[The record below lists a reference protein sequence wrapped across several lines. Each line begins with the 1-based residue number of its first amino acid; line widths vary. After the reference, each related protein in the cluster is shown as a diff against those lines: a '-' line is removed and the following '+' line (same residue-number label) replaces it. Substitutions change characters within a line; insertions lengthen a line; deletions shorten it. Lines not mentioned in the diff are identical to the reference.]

1 MKVHLLGTRG
11 SVPNPCKSNIEFGGN
26 TQCVA
31 ILTETVC
38 TLLDGGTGI
47 FPVPRITKSKV
58 FNILLSHYH
67 LDHIT
72 GIPMFSPLFDES
84 VTVRFF
90 APKYEGKEIEYW
102 FNQIFSPPFWP
113 ITPHSF
119 KANIEYHTV
128 QANQTFQLEDEIEVS
143 TVALNHPNGAMGYC
157 VKKDEKRLCY
167 LSDHEHTK
175 EFDERISTFIF
186 ASDIVLA
193 DAPYTKEQYEQSKVG
208 FGHSVGVEMAEL
220 AAKSNVKQL
229 IITHHDGDNN
239 DERLFEL
246 EKELQ
251 QTYPNY
257 VFAKEEMVIH
267 L

>member
-11 SVPNPCKSNIEFGGN
+11 SVPNPCKANIEFGGN

-31 ILTETVC
+31 ILTQTAC

-47 FPVPRITKSKV
+47 LAVPRITKSKV
-58 FNILLSHYH
+58 FNIFFSHYH

-90 APKYEGKEIEYW
+90 APKYNGKDVKYW
-102 FNQIFSPPFWP
+102 FAQIFSPPFWP
-113 ITPHSF
+113 ITPSSF
-119 KANIEYHTV
+119 KAKIEYHTV
-128 QANQTFQLEDEIEVS
+128 NENQVFYLEDEIEIS
-143 TVALNHPNGAMGYC
+143 TVVLNHPDGSMGYG
-157 VKKDEKRLCY
+157 VKKANKRLCY

-175 EFDERISTFIF
+175 EFDEQISTFI
-186 ASDIVLA
+186 AGSDVVLA
-193 DAPYTKEQYEQSKVG
+193 DAPYTKEQYKLSKVG
-208 FGHSVGVEMAEL
+208 FGHSVGEDMAQL
-220 AAKSNVKQL
+220 AHQAGVKQL

-239 DERLFEL
+239 DGRLLEL
-246 EKELQ
+246 EKTLQ

-257 VFAKEEMVIH
+257 SLAREELIIM